1 MFSTFELKLKFLR
14 KSSMIWNFMFSES
27 ITLKVLFIHCTQFP
41 SHSKLNALN
50 FLNENSSLT
59 LLLKL

>member
-41 SHSKLNALN
+41 SHSKLNA
-50 FLNENSSLT
+50 
-59 LLLKL
+59 